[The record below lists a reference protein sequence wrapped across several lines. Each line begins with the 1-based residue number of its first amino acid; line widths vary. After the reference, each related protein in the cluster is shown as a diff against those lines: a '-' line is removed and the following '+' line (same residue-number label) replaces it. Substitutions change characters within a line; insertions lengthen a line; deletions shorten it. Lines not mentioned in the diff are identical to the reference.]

1 MTKENADKDG
11 GEFLRK
17 EDSGPTEKEWKV
29 LKERSRKR
37 GQSGGNKR
45 EKQASRYFCR
55 EENRRRYTRAL
66 FMKYLTEIPGAEQA

>member
-45 EKQASRYFCR
+45 EK
-55 EENRRRYTRAL
+55 
-66 FMKYLTEIPGAEQA
+66 